1 MRTLKTS
8 LTLFSVICL
17 GVFLGCAIELAAQ
30 IPSAQ
35 ITETSHSNAG
45 QQQEQVVSLTTL
57 QPNQSLVDLVRNA
70 PGVVLIDFYATWCG
84 PCAEQG
90 QVLQNL
96 APFAAEQNASI
107 IKIDVDQHRDLASV
121 FEVST
126 LQTIIVINEGKIV
139 ERQTGLADQ
148 NRVVELF
155 RNQLR

>member
-1 MRTLKTS
+1 MQMLKTS

-17 GVFLGCAIELAAQ
+17 GVFLGCATELPVQ
-30 IPSAQ
+30 IPSAP
-35 ITETSHSNAG
+35 ITETPHSNSD
-45 QQQEQVVSLTTL
+45 QQQEPVVSLITL
-57 QPNQSLVDLVRNA
+57 QPNQSLVDLIRNA

-107 IKIDVDQHRDLASV
+107 IKIDIDQHRDLASM
-121 FEVST
+121 FDIST
-126 LQTIIVINEGKIV
+126 LPTIVVINEGKIV

-148 NRVVELF
+148 NRVVELV

>member
-17 GVFLGCAIELAAQ
+17 GVFLGCAAELAVQ
-30 IPSAQ
+30 VPSAQ
-35 ITETSHSNAG
+35 ITEASYSSSV
-45 QQQEQVVSLTTL
+45 QQQEPVISLSTL

-107 IKIDVDQHRDLASV
+107 IKIDVDQHRDLARM
-121 FEVST
+121 FKVST
-126 LQTIIVINEGKIV
+126 LPTIVVINGGKIV

-148 NRVVELF
+148 NRVVELV